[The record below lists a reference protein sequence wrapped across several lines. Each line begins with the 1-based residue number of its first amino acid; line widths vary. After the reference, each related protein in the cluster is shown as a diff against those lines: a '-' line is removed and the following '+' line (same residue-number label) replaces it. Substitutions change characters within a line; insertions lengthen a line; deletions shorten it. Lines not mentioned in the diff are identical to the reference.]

1 MCLPLSWGV
10 FHGELPG
17 WITAAVAA
25 VSGPVAVL
33 GGKSALSTLDLLAAR
48 GQGKRWFSVDMA
60 VTVAT
65 IVFATVLFAALARLE
80 YLHGGRPGRSVA
92 SEPGWGAR
100 VAAHIAIALALGA
113 ALWFTSGKINANRFS
128 LHALYRNRLAREFLG
143 AANAGRAPHP
153 FTGFDARDNVRMHQ
167 LRADDGKPILFPVVN
182 LTLNVT
188 EDQKRLA
195 WQERKAAPFTVTP
208 LACGSAML
216 DADPNGASPQGA
228 FVDSRCYAGV
238 EPDQDQAAPEG
249 LTLATA
255 MTISGAAVS
264 PSMGYNSSPATAFLM
279 TLFNVRLGAWL
290 PNPAYAMRL
299 AAQTAER
306 VKGLRVVAERSGPAA
321 KAQAREE
328 TRAWRFSAASGPR
341 YAIAPLMDE
350 LLGRAGTESQFVY
363 LSDGGHFEN
372 LGIYE
377 MVRRRCRYILVSD
390 AGCDPECAF
399 ADLGNAVRKIAI
411 DLHVPITFERIRIT
425 ARGKCGKDTVGFAL
439 ARIAYPEAGGDK
451 SKHGW
456 LLYIKPTYLEDLPV
470 DVRAYAAAHGDFPH
484 ETTTDQ
490 WFSESQFESYRQLGE
505 FLAGSLARR
514 RDLREFFAG
523 LRAPRPRS
531 RPYAV
536 AAE

>member
-1 MCLPLSWGV
+1 MWALFAAICLPLSRGA
-10 FHGELPG
+10 FDAQLHG

-80 YLHGGRPGRSVA
+80 YLLADGLPGSVA

-100 VAAHIAIALALGA
+100 VAAHVAIALALGA

-238 EPDQDQAAPEG
+238 EPDQDQRRPKG
-249 LTLATA
+249 
-255 MTISGAAVS
+255 S
-264 PSMGYNSSPATAFLM
+264 PWP
-279 TLFNVRLGAWL
+279 
-290 PNPAYAMRL
+290 
-299 AAQTAER
+299 
-306 VKGLRVVAERSGPAA
+306 
-321 KAQAREE
+321 
-328 TRAWRFSAASGPR
+328 PR
-341 YAIAPLMDE
+341 
-350 LLGRAGTESQFVY
+350 
-363 LSDGGHFEN
+363 
-372 LGIYE
+372 
-377 MVRRRCRYILVSD
+377 
-390 AGCDPECAF
+390 
-399 ADLGNAVRKIAI
+399 
-411 DLHVPITFERIRIT
+411 
-425 ARGKCGKDTVGFAL
+425 
-439 ARIAYPEAGGDK
+439 
-451 SKHGW
+451 
-456 LLYIKPTYLEDLPV
+456 
-470 DVRAYAAAHGDFPH
+470 
-484 ETTTDQ
+484 
-490 WFSESQFESYRQLGE
+490 
-505 FLAGSLARR
+505 
-514 RDLREFFAG
+514 
-523 LRAPRPRS
+523 
-531 RPYAV
+531 
-536 AAE
+536 